1 MYQKYQKCALK
12 IISVS
17 QTLITSIAYAANPA
31 SKEYVDQKAAYLQ
44 ATANAIQTQINTLQT
59 QINTLKTIPAVAHPV
74 GSCYGGGVVYYAS
87 SDANAPAGQRGLIAA
102 PTDALS
108 STTMQWQSGGSTTV
122 TPTPQKTYFTGEAN
136 TNAIRSAIGIF
147 PAASAANSY
156 TVDGDTCTA
165 CTSWYLPSQ
174 DELAT
179 LYAQSTSSIALG
191 DTTFWSACG
200 GSTPGAVSY
209 WSSTQGTLSSQ
220 AFSVNFLT
228 GIVTTS
234 TNSSNFRVRAVRAF

>member
-1 MYQKYQKCALK
+1 MKK
-12 IISVS
+12 IICVLFSPSVS
-17 QTLITSIAYAANPA
+17 VCMANTPA
-31 SKEYVDQKAAYLQ
+31 SKTDVDAAAAALQ
-44 ATANAIQTQINTLQT
+44 SQIDNL
-59 QINTLKTIPAVAHPV
+59 NTIPSVAHPV
-74 GSCYGGGVVYYAS
+74 GSCYGGGVVFYANN
-87 SDANAPAGQRGLIAA
+87 DANAPAGQRGLIAA

-108 STTMQWQSGGSTTV
+108 STTMAWQSGGSTTV
-122 TPTPQKTYFTGEAN
+122 TPTPQKTYFTGEVN
-136 TNAIRSAIGIF
+136 TNAILSTIGIF

-191 DTTFWSACG
+191 NTTFWSACN
-200 GSTPGAVSY
+200 GSTPGSVSY
-209 WSSTQGTLSSQ
+209 WSSTQGTLNSQ
-220 AFSVNFLT
+220 AFSVSFLT

-234 TNSSNFRVRAVRAF
+234 TNSSNFRVRPVRAF

>member
-1 MYQKYQKCALK
+1 MKK
-12 IISVS
+12 
-17 QTLITSIAYAANPA
+17 SICVMLSLSASICLAAKPA
-31 SKEYVDQKAAYLQ
+31 STADVDAAAARLQ
-44 ATANAIQTQINTLQT
+44 AQINTINNVLLA
-59 QINTLKTIPAVAHPV
+59 QINTFRAQVSALNTIPAVAHPV

-108 STTMQWQSGGSTTV
+108 STTMAWQSGGSTTV
-122 TPTPQKTYFTGEAN
+122 IPTPQKTYFTGETN
-136 TNAIRSAIGIF
+136 TNAILSTIGIF

-156 TVDGDTCTA
+156 TADGDTCTA

-191 DTTFWSACG
+191 DTTFWSACS
-200 GSTPGAVSY
+200 GSTPASSSY
-209 WSSTQGTLSSQ
+209 WSSTQGTLNSQ